1 MQRDEKRFWAICKQ
15 GYIDQAAYDEAMAD
29 DVYARIQTVNSEIGQ
44 DSPNSYFVDALSEQ
58 VVSDLMDRLGYSETQ
73 AYNALYSG
81 GLSIYSTQN
90 VEMQKICDEEMN
102 NSENYPWLT
111 EVGIA
116 YALTVTRADGTV
128 ENYGSNDLRNYAKNV
143 KGDKQGLLYS
153 SEDEARAFVEE
164 WKSTIAQEGDTY
176 VENLTLT
183 PQPQASVTLM
193 DQSNGQIKAMVGG
206 RGTKTSS
213 LSLNRAYKGSP
224 RQPGSCFKILS
235 TYAPALDACGQTL
248 ATIIRDEPWHYS
260 NGASLKNA
268 SGSYLG
274 DITMRKAIEQSQ
286 NVCAV
291 KTIDEVTPALGY
303 QYAKNF
309 GITTLGG
316 F

>member
-1 MQRDEKRFWAICKQ
+1 MKA
-15 GYIDQAAYDEAMAD
+15 
-29 DVYARIQTVNSEIGQ
+29 T
-44 DSPNSYFVDALSEQ
+44 
-58 VVSDLMDRLGYSETQ
+58 
-73 AYNALYSG
+73 
-81 GLSIYSTQN
+81 
-90 VEMQKICDEEMN
+90 
-102 NSENYPWLT
+102 
-111 EVGIA
+111 
-116 YALTVTRADGTV
+116 
-128 ENYGSNDLRNYAKNV
+128 
-143 KGDKQGLLYS
+143 
-153 SEDEARAFVEE
+153 AFVEE

-206 RGTKTSS
+206 RGAKTSS